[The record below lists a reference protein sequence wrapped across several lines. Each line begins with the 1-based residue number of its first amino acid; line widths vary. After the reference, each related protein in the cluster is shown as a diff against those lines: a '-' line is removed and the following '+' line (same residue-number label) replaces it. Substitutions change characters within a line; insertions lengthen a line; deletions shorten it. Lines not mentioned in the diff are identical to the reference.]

1 MTREELSRRIERLTR
16 AIEGNLEELKGC
28 PGGVSEVGRANA
40 AAVMILDQERA
51 ELRRQLR
58 AMED

>member
-1 MTREELSRRIERLTR
+1 MTREELSRRIKRLTR

-28 PGGVSEVGRANA
+28 PGGVGVVARANA
-40 AAVMILDQERA
+40 CSIMYMEQERA